1 LLGEFNHPPENES
14 DVVGNVAWNQRCD
27 DRLVAL
33 LSAMALTL
41 RYPFTEEEIRRGT
54 YFPKAKFDLE
64 QARLGVL
71 HGAQSVLEGITA
83 LKMKVVEI
91 PTQPAPAANVE
102 QTVARVRTG

>member
-1 LLGEFNHPPENES
+1 VISAWRTLLGEFNHPPENES

-41 RYPFTEEEIRRGT
+41 RYPFTEEEIR
-54 YFPKAKFDLE
+54 
-64 QARLGVL
+64 LGVL